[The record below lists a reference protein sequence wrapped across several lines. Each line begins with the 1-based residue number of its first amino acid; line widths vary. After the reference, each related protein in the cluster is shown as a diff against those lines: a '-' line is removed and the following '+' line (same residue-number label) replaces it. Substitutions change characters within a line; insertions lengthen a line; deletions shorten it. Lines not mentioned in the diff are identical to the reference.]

1 MRVAMVLGLCVS
13 AYLALAYFVLPAL
26 WSHYEHQPGL
36 RGRPMTTVT
45 AEGIP
50 GGPLNIGLVGSR
62 DDVVRAWGLAG
73 WYAADPITLK
83 TSLEIAESVL
93 LHRQYMDAPVSN
105 LFYDGRQQDLAFEKP
120 VGGSADQ
127 RHHVRLWMTL
137 KNGAEERPVWL
148 GSATF
153 DRGVGIS
160 RYTGQI
166 THHIAPNIDAERD
179 LVIAELSRTG
189 VLMQIYQVS
198 GIGPTINGRNGEG
211 DRYFTDGEVT
221 VGVIRPQAKAEGGLP
236 DRKPSPTAIELKN
249 SIWSS
254 ISNGLRRLYPGPGIP
269 TDQQTRVF
277 ERFHQ
282 VDNSNTKKKGGTG
295 LGLAVAKQ
303 IVEMHGGRVWVES
316 EPRHGATFQLHLP
329 VRAEKTLQ

>member
-1 MRVAMVLGLCVS
+1 M
-13 AYLALAYFVLPAL
+13 
-26 WSHYEHQPGL
+26 
-36 RGRPMTTVT
+36 
-45 AEGIP
+45 
-50 GGPLNIGLVGSR
+50 
-62 DDVVRAWGLAG
+62 
-73 WYAADPITLK
+73 
-83 TSLEIAESVL
+83 
-93 LHRQYMDAPVSN
+93 
-105 LFYDGRQQDLAFEKP
+105 
-120 VGGSADQ
+120 
-127 RHHVRLWMTL
+127 
-137 KNGAEERPVWL
+137 
-148 GSATF
+148 
-153 DRGVGIS
+153 
-160 RYTGQI
+160 
-166 THHIAPNIDAERD
+166 
-179 LVIAELSRTG
+179 IAELSRTG

-303 IVEMHGGRVWVES
+303 IVEMHGGRVWVKS
-316 EPRHGATFQLHLP
+316 EPGHGATFQLHLP
-329 VRAEKTLQ
+329 VRAEKALQ